1 MNLHFDSMKNKRE
14 DTKNMNMG
22 NIKISIIIPTY
33 NGVDNIETAVQSALL
48 QTFSDTEIIVV
59 DDNGLGSN
67 GQIATEQ
74 RLKKYIEQQRIIY
87 ICHESNKGGSAARNT
102 GAKNSTGKYIAFLD
116 DDDVLLPQM
125 IEKQVEKLE
134 EADNSVGMS
143 VCSGYYVHYN
153 GVGYCR
159 YLIDSRNMLFDYLLD
174 KQYFNTSTIVVRKA
188 VFDELSGFD
197 ESFIRHQDW
206 EFCVRLLSRYSAN
219 IVREPLIIRYMS
231 VGRSSRKC
239 DDLVQYL
246 DYFFEK
252 MDNVFKKSL
261 AENDYARVKLY
272 KYSELAVGQY
282 IERKFIEG
290 FKVLLNRGFGIKGI
304 LFSMLGLWKRVF
316 NKLIRGR
323 KKRCASYKE
332 TMDKLNSQ
340 EAEIL

>member
-1 MNLHFDSMKNKRE
+1 
-14 DTKNMNMG
+14 MG
-22 NIKISIIIPTY
+22 NISVSIIIPTC
-33 NGVDNIETAVQSALL
+33 NGVDNIEVAVQSALL
-48 QTFSDTEIIVV
+48 QTLSGIEIIVV
-59 DDNGLGSN
+59 DDNGLNSN
-67 GQIATEQ
+67 NQIATEQ
-74 RLKKYIEQQRIIY
+74 RLKKYIEQQKIRY
-87 ICHESNKGGSAARNT
+87 ICHESNRGGSTARNT

-125 IEKQVEKLE
+125 LEKQVKQLE
-134 EADNSVGMS
+134 EADSSVGMS
-143 VCSGYYVHYN
+143 VCSGYYVHYD

-159 YLIDSRNMLFDYLLD
+159 YLTDSRNLLLEYLLD
-174 KQYFNTSTIVVRKA
+174 QQYFNTSTMVIRKV
-188 VFDELSGFD
+188 VFDELGGFD

-219 IVREPLIIRYMS
+219 IVSEPLIIRYMS

-239 DDLVQYL
+239 DDLERYL

-252 MDNVFKKSL
+252 MDNVFKESL
-261 AENDYARVKLY
+261 AENDYAQVKLY

-282 IERKFIEG
+282 VERKFIEG

-323 KKRCASYKE
+323 KKRCASYE
-332 TMDKLNSQ
+332 EIIYKLNSR
-340 EAEIL
+340 EK